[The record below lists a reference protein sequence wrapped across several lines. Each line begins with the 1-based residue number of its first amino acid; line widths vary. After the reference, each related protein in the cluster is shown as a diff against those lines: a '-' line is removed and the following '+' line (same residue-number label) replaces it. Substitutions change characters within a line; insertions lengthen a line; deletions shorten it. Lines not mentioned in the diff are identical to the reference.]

1 MSKALVIK
9 SADFSANS
17 IEQIVVE
24 EPVPCTG
31 ISLNKNTIT
40 ADEISGTETLIATVT
55 PADCTQP
62 VAWTT
67 SNADVA
73 TVSNGIV
80 TFVGLGTATI
90 TATCGD
96 YSATCDV
103 TVDNVVVDSGFTFA
117 FVANDNGRNYAYF
130 SAPFYSRITYAD
142 RVPTDSSRLRLS
154 INVVST
160 DYYLAPHVF
169 PKGTEKINVKS
180 EGLSNSYSCYVF
192 FFNSQESATAT
203 GCALMVEKDTQN
215 ASGGT
220 INYTV
225 NVPEGADSYVAMVYT
240 SATYAETDDVDTVAQ
255 NIELE
260 IKYMAE

>member
-31 ISLNKNTIT
+31 ITLNKNALTVN
-40 ADEISGTETLIATVT
+40 EIGVTEMLTATVT
-55 PADCTQP
+55 PSDCTQP
-62 VAWTT
+62 VVWTT

-73 TVSNGIV
+73 TVNRGTVSI
-80 TFVGLGTATI
+80 VGLGTATI
-90 TATCGD
+90 TATCGN
-96 YSATCDV
+96 YSDVCDV
-103 TVDNVVVDSGFTFA
+103 TIDNVVVDSGFTFA
-117 FVANDNGRNYAYF
+117 FVANDNGKNYANF
-130 SAPFYSRITYAD
+130 SAPFYNRITYAD

-154 INVVST
+154 ANSVTT

-169 PKGTEKINVKS
+169 PKGTKKINVKS
-180 EGLSNSYSCYVF
+180 KGLNNSYSCYVF

-203 GCALMVEKDTQN
+203 RCALMVEKDTQN
-215 ASGGT
+215 ASGNA
-220 INYTV
+220 IDYTV
-225 NVPEGADSYVAMVYT
+225 NVPDGADSYVAMVYT
-240 SATYAETDDVDTVAQ
+240 STKYTETDDVDTVAQ

-260 IKYMAE
+260 IKYIAE

>member
-24 EPVPCTG
+24 ETVPCTG
-31 ISLNKNTIT
+31 ITLNKNALTVN
-40 ADEISGTETLIATVT
+40 EIGVAETLTATVT
-55 PADCTQP
+55 PSDCTQP
-62 VAWTT
+62 VVWTT
-67 SNADVA
+67 SNEDVA
-73 TVSNGIV
+73 TVNRGTVTAVGI
-80 TFVGLGTATI
+80 GTATI

-142 RVPTDSSRLRLS
+142 RVPTDSPRLRLS
-154 INVVST
+154 VNVVST

-169 PKGTEKINVKS
+169 PKGTKKINVKS
-180 EGLSNSYSCYVF
+180 KGLSNSYSCYVF
-192 FFNSQESATAT
+192 FFNSQETSTSAR
-203 GCALMVEKDTQN
+203 CALMVEKDTQN

-240 SATYAETDDVDTVAQ
+240 SATYTESDDVDTVAQ

-260 IKYMAE
+260 IKYASA